1 VIPFTALRSRFTN
14 PIPALACALSLAVG
28 MLVLLGWAFDNA
40 SPGLAILAA
49 LGTVSLVILL
59 WWTARFL
66 DEVDRRRRQSTLALS
81 QSEEGQRLVRFALD
95 HAGDAIFWT
104 DMEQRFIYANDAAC
118 RSLGYNPDEIRN
130 LTIPDIVP
138 HHDQQCYLQRLTLLK
153 QGLPVQYESLHR
165 RQDGTLIPVEVS
177 LNYLEHEG
185 RGYTCAIVR
194 DITARRR
201 AEEALW
207 RARDE
212 MERRVEERTAAL
224 RANQQRL
231 ELILDAT
238 AVATWDWDVTTG
250 AVRYNEQWAA
260 NRGLSIDEV
269 DPHVSAWS
277 EGVHPDDRARMNRA
291 MQDCLDGMTT
301 SYEAEVRVRTAAGE
315 WTWIMERGRVIERD
329 EEGKPLR
336 MAGIEIDVTARKRAE
351 EELKRAQAFVLSV
364 LENIPHMLFIKD
376 AKDLRFVQL
385 NKAGEDLLGYGRAEL
400 IGKSDYDFF
409 PRDEADYFT
418 KKDREVLESGRLQ
431 DIPNEPIQTRHRG
444 VRIIHTKKI
453 PLFDS
458 TGKPRYLL
466 GISEDITE
474 RKLVEEALQ
483 ASEERY
489 SSLVSQAT
497 DIIYTAGLDGRFTF
511 VNAAACAIMEYQ
523 ETELVGKH
531 YLELIRPDFRE
542 AAQRCYKQQLLER
555 TPSTYFEFPTIT
567 KHGREVWFGQ
577 RVQLR
582 FAHGQ
587 IIGVEAI
594 ARDITERKKVE
605 GALRNS
611 EEKLRE
617 ALLASNTGI
626 WEWNTETGEVRFS
639 KEWKGQLGYREAELP
654 DTFEAWESRLH
665 PEDRDR
671 AVAYARAYC
680 ANPAGAFRQDFRL
693 RHKDG
698 TYRWIEAHASFVTEE
713 DGRRVC
719 LLGSHTDITER
730 KQAEAALQEAYE
742 RLQAVTLQLAAA
754 EEGERQRIA
763 RELHDEFGQVLT
775 GLKFDVAWLSNY
787 ISRMSGSA
795 DVAAMTSKVA
805 AMSQSVDGLIQS
817 VRATAAALRPSV
829 LDDLGLVAA
838 IEWLVATFRERT
850 GLPSELAIDPKI
862 QERSIEPE
870 VATTVFRSA
879 QELLTNV
886 MRHAQASAVS
896 VQLTMTDRHLSL
908 TVRDNG
914 RGIRGQQWEEG
925 RSLGLRGVH
934 ERVKSIGGSVTI
946 AGAPGAGTEVS
957 LLLPIERWSVVSA
970 KEQV

>member
-1 VIPFTALRSRFTN
+1 VIPLTALRSYFTN
-14 PIPALACALSLAVG
+14 PISALAGALSLAVG
-28 MLVLLGWAFDNA
+28 GLVLLGWAFDNA
-40 SPGLAILAA
+40 PLGLAILAA
-49 LGTVSLVILL
+49 TTTVSLVVLL
-59 WWTARFL
+59 RWTARFL
-66 DEVDRRRRQSTLALS
+66 NEVDRRRRQTALALS
-81 QSEEGQRLVRFALD
+81 QSEEGQRLAQFAVD
-95 HAGDAIFWT
+95 HAGDAILWA
-104 DMEQRFIYANDAAC
+104 DMDQRFIYVNDAAC
-118 RSLGYNPDEIRN
+118 RSLGYNPEEIRN
-130 LTIPDIVP
+130 LTIADIFP
-138 HHDQQCYLQRLTLLK
+138 HHDHQRYLQRLTLLK
-153 QGLPVQYESLHR
+153 QGRPVQYESLYR

-185 RGYTCAIVR
+185 KGYTCAIVR
-194 DITARRR
+194 DITERRL
-201 AEEALW
+201 AEEALL
-207 RARDE
+207 RAHDE

-224 RANQQRL
+224 RASQQRL

-291 MQDCLDGMTT
+291 LQDCLHGMTT
-301 SYEAEVRVRTAAGE
+301 SYEAEMRVRTAAGE

-329 EEGKPLR
+329 GEGKPLR
-336 MAGIEIDVTARKRAE
+336 IAGIEIDVTARKRAE

-376 AKDLRFVQL
+376 AKDLRFVQF
-385 NKAGEDLLGYGRAEL
+385 NKAGEDLLGYGRNEL
-400 IGKSDYDFF
+400 IGKNDYDFF
-409 PRDEADYFT
+409 PQDEADYFT
-418 KKDREVLESGRLQ
+418 KKDREVLKSGHLI
-431 DIPNEPIQTRHRG
+431 DIPNEPIQTRQRG
-444 VRIIHTKKI
+444 VRILHTKKI
-453 PLFDS
+453 PLFDT

-497 DIIYTAGLDGRFTF
+497 DIIYTAGIDGRFTF
-511 VNAAACAIMEYQ
+511 VNAAACAIMGYQ
-523 ETELVGKH
+523 EAELLGKH

-567 KHGREVWFGQ
+567 KHGCEVWFGQ

-582 FAHGQ
+582 VAQGQ
-587 IIGVEAI
+587 IVGVEAI

-605 GALRNS
+605 GALRTS
-611 EEKLRE
+611 EEKLRQ

-626 WEWNTETGEVRFS
+626 WDWNTETGEVRYS
-639 KEWKGQLGYREAELP
+639 KEWKGQLGFRESELP

-671 AVAYARAYC
+671 AVVYARAYC

-698 TYRWIEAHASFVTEE
+698 TYRWIESHASFVTEV
-713 DGRRVC
+713 DGRRVR

-730 KQAEAALQEAYE
+730 KQAEAALQEAYDQLQTVTR
-742 RLQAVTLQLAAA
+742 RLLEAQEA
-754 EEGERQRIA
+754 ECQRIA

-775 GLKFDVAWLSNY
+775 GLKFDVAWLSNHL
-787 ISRMSGSA
+787 SRTNGSA
-795 DVAAMTSKVA
+795 DRVAMMSKLT

-817 VRATAAALRPSV
+817 VRATASALRPSV

-838 IEWLVATFRERT
+838 IEWLVSTIRERT
-850 GLPSELAIDPKI
+850 GLPSELTIDPKI
-862 QERSIEPE
+862 QERTIEPE

-879 QELLTNV
+879 QELLTNI

-908 TVRDNG
+908 MVRDDG
-914 RGIRGQQWEEG
+914 RGIRGQEWEEG

-934 ERVKSIGGSVTI
+934 ERVKLIGGSITI
-946 AGAPGAGTEVS
+946 AGSPGAGTEVS
-957 LLLPIERWSVVSA
+957 LLLPIEKGIVLSA
-970 KEQV
+970 KERV

>member
-1 VIPFTALRSRFTN
+1 MIPFTALRSHFTN
-14 PIPALACALSLAVG
+14 PMSALACALSLAVG
-28 MLVLLGWAFDNA
+28 MLALLGWVFDI
-40 SPGLAILAA
+40 SPLGLAIFAA
-49 LGTVSLVILL
+49 TATVSMVILL

-66 DEVDRRRRQSTLALS
+66 SKVDRRRWQTALALS
-81 QSEEGQRLVRFALD
+81 QSEEGQRLAWFAVD
-95 HAGDAIFWT
+95 HSGDAILWA
-104 DMEQRFIYANDAAC
+104 DMKQRFIYANDAAC

-130 LTIPDIVP
+130 LTIADIVP
-138 HHDQQCYLQRLTLLK
+138 HDEQQRYMQRLTLLK
-153 QGLPVQYESLHR
+153 QGQPAQYESLHR
-165 RQDGTLIPVEVS
+165 RQDGSRVPVEVS
-177 LNYLEHEG
+177 LNYLEHQG
-185 RGYTCAIVR
+185 KGYICVMAR
-194 DITARRR
+194 DIEERSS
-201 AEEALW
+201 AEEALL

-212 MERRVEERTAAL
+212 IDRRVEERTATL
-224 RANQQRL
+224 RANQPRL

-250 AVRYNEQWAA
+250 ALRCNEQWAA

-277 EGVHPDDRARMNRA
+277 EGVHPDDRVHMNRA
-291 MQDCLDGMTT
+291 LQDCLEGMTT
-301 SYEAEVRVRTAAGE
+301 SYEAEMRVRTAAGE

-329 EEGKPLR
+329 GEGKPLL
-336 MAGIEIDVTARKRAE
+336 MAGIEIDITARKRAE

-385 NKAGEDLLGYGRAEL
+385 NKAGEDLLGYGRDEL
-400 IGKSDYDFF
+400 IGKRDHDFF
-409 PRDEADYFT
+409 PRDEADHFT
-418 KKDREVLESGRLQ
+418 KKDREVLESGHLI
-431 DIPNEPIQTRHRG
+431 DIPDEPIQTKQRG
-444 VRIIHTKKI
+444 VRILHTKKI
-453 PLFDS
+453 PLFDA
-458 TGKPRYLL
+458 TGKPQYLL

-523 ETELVGKH
+523 EAELVGKH

-582 FAHGQ
+582 VAQGQ
-587 IIGVEAI
+587 ILGVEAI
-594 ARDITERKKVE
+594 ARDITERKRAE
-605 GALRNS
+605 EALRES
-611 EEKLRE
+611 EERFAKIFQSSPHAVIITELATGRLVDVNRACTDIFGYDRE
-617 ALLASNTGI
+617 EIIGRTTL
-626 WEWNTETGEVRFS
+626 E
-639 KEWKGQLGYREAELP
+639 LGHWAEAETRQRFVETIRQQGGVRNIEMALP
-654 DTFEAWESRLH
+654 TKFGTIRHFLVSAEAIVL
-665 PEDRDR
+665 
-671 AVAYARAYC
+671 
-680 ANPAGAFRQDFRL
+680 N
-693 RHKDG
+693 G
-698 TYRWIEAHASFVTEE
+698 T
-713 DGRRVC
+713 DC
-719 LLGSHTDITER
+719 LVIMGNDITDR
-730 KQAEAALQEAYE
+730 KRAEAALKEAYE
-742 RLQAVTLQLAAA
+742 RLQAVTRQLAAA

-775 GLKFDVAWLSNY
+775 GLKFDVAWLSNS
-787 ISRMSGSA
+787 ISRMRGSA

-896 VQLTMTDRHLSL
+896 VRLTMTDRDLNL
-908 TVRDNG
+908 TVRDDG
-914 RGIRGQQWEEG
+914 RGIQGKEWEEG

-934 ERVKSIGGSVTI
+934 ERVKLIGGSVTI
-946 AGAPGAGTEVS
+946 TGSSGAGTEVS
-957 LLLPIERWSVVSA
+957 LSLPIEKGIRVSA
-970 KEQV
+970 KERV

>member
-1 VIPFTALRSRFTN
+1 MA
-14 PIPALACALSLAVG
+14 
-28 MLVLLGWAFDNA
+28 
-40 SPGLAILAA
+40 
-49 LGTVSLVILL
+49 
-59 WWTARFL
+59 
-66 DEVDRRRRQSTLALS
+66 
-81 QSEEGQRLVRFALD
+81 
-95 HAGDAIFWT
+95 
-104 DMEQRFIYANDAAC
+104 
-118 RSLGYNPDEIRN
+118 
-130 LTIPDIVP
+130 
-138 HHDQQCYLQRLTLLK
+138 
-153 QGLPVQYESLHR
+153 
-165 RQDGTLIPVEVS
+165 
-177 LNYLEHEG
+177 
-185 RGYTCAIVR
+185 R
-194 DITARRR
+194 DIEERSS
-201 AEEALW
+201 AEEALL

-212 MERRVEERTAAL
+212 IDRRVEERTATL
-224 RANQQRL
+224 RANQPRL

-250 AVRYNEQWAA
+250 ALRCNEQWAA

-277 EGVHPDDRARMNRA
+277 EGVHPDDRAHMNRA
-291 MQDCLDGMTT
+291 LQDCLEGMTT
-301 SYEAEVRVRTAAGE
+301 SYEAEMRVRTAAGE

-329 EEGKPLR
+329 GEGKPLR
-336 MAGIEIDVTARKRAE
+336 MAGIEIDITARKRAE

-385 NKAGEDLLGYGRAEL
+385 NKAGEDLLGYGRDEL
-400 IGKSDYDFF
+400 IGKRDYDFF

-418 KKDREVLESGRLQ
+418 KKDREVLESGHLI
-431 DIPNEPIQTRHRG
+431 DIPDEPIQTKQRG
-444 VRIIHTKKI
+444 VRILHTKKI
-453 PLFDS
+453 PLFDA
-458 TGKPRYLL
+458 TGKPQYLL

-523 ETELVGKH
+523 EAELVGKH

-582 FAHGQ
+582 VAQGQ
-587 IIGVEAI
+587 ILGVEAI
-594 ARDITERKKVE
+594 ARDITERKRAE
-605 GALRNS
+605 EALRES
-611 EEKLRE
+611 EERFAKIFQSSPHAVIITE
-617 ALLASNTGI
+617 LATG
-626 WEWNTETGEVRFS
+626 
-639 KEWKGQLGYREAELP
+639 
-654 DTFEAWESRLH
+654 RLV
-665 PEDRDR
+665 DVNR
-671 AVAYARAYC
+671 AC
-680 ANPAGAFRQDFRL
+680 
-693 RHKDG
+693 
-698 TYRWIEAHASFVTEE
+698 
-713 DGRRVC
+713 
-719 LLGSHTDITER
+719 TDIFGYDREEIIGRTTLELGHWAEAKSRQRFVETIRREGGVRNIEMALPTKFGTIRHFLVSAEAIVLNGTNCLVIMGNDITDR
-730 KQAEAALQEAYE
+730 KRAEAALKEAYE
-742 RLQAVTLQLAAA
+742 RLQAVTRQLAAA

-787 ISRMSGSA
+787 ISRMRGSA

-870 VATTVFRSA
+870 VATTVFR
-879 QELLTNV
+879 
-886 MRHAQASAVS
+886 
-896 VQLTMTDRHLSL
+896 
-908 TVRDNG
+908 
-914 RGIRGQQWEEG
+914 
-925 RSLGLRGVH
+925 
-934 ERVKSIGGSVTI
+934 
-946 AGAPGAGTEVS
+946 
-957 LLLPIERWSVVSA
+957 
-970 KEQV
+970 